1 MGRDKADQQGKAPSF
16 SKRLPSKII
25 ASYFLTSKGVTDQS
39 DGKLPPVTAEVAD
52 QEDGEEEL
60 DLGAIIRKVSR
71 VLMPICFLAGV
82 LNYLDRTNLNFAAL
96 QLNAELGFTPQDY
109 GLGAGFFSLG
119 EAPAAAAATA
129 AAGAAAAVAAVAA
142 AALCMRAMHS
152 SADAVGPMQQLLFA
166 RYGIGHVPSTF
177 VTMRCGAR
185 WWYSSITI
193 AWGVVATCAAL
204 IHNRTGLFLQRFF
217 LGITEAGAI
226 PSALHLMSQF
236 YPVQMRTKPFTAVT
250 LANVVSV
257 VFAAP
262 LAAGLMALHGR
273 GGLKG
278 WQWLFIIEGIPS
290 VILGVAMMVF
300 VPSHPLSAWMLT
312 PRERKHLHLTVHQG
326 NRVEAAAATKQLQ
339 WKQMIT
345 LSVEVLKM
353 PLMWYF
359 SIAAFLWVLCVFSLN
374 SWMAIIIKNMLA
386 GTALQG
392 STSSGGNSAVN
403 TLHATLL
410 SAIPYFCAA
419 ISMWSTA
426 WSSERHKERTLHV
439 GLPCVVGGIV
449 LAFFKELYV
458 ANFVAGFAAIVIA
471 MACAY
476 SGQSVMFA
484 KITELLDT
492 QHAGVGLAIFNAVGA
507 AIGGFSGPWTVG
519 AIVGQVGSFVPAMVY
534 MGMFL
539 LAAGLMLT
547 GWGIYEQVCKRRR
560 ARLALPAEDEVV
572 NDVAGSLTGSLTG
585 QQQQLELTGKDAGA
599 TLLLPASVG
608 AKNE

>member
-25 ASYFLTSKGVTDQS
+25 ASYFLTSKGVTDHS
-39 DGKLPPVTAEVAD
+39 DGKLPPITAEVAD
-52 QEDGEEEL
+52 QEDGGEEP

-119 EAPAAAAATA
+119 
-129 AAGAAAAVAAVAA
+129 
-142 AALCMRAMHS
+142 
-152 SADAVGPMQQLLFA
+152 
-166 RYGIGHVPSTF
+166 YGIGHVPSTF

-476 SGQSVMFA
+476 SGQSVMYA

-492 QHAGVGLAIFNAVGA
+492 QHAGVGLAIFNAAGA

-547 GWGIYEQVCKRRR
+547 GWGFYEQVCKRRR

-572 NDVAGSLTGSLTG
+572 NDVAGCLTG

-599 TLLLPASVG
+599 AAAAGGKV
-608 AKNE
+608 